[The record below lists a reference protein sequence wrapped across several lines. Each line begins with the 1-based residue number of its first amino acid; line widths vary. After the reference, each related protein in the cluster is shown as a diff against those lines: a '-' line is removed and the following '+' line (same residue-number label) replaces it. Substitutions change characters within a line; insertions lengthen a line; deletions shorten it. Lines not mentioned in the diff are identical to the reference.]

1 MEHQMKKL
9 LIPLYIALITGCAS
23 TAETAKSVG
32 SSVADAGKATVGKV
46 ADAGKSAAATVTPS
60 NEKPNMKAV
69 MKHVS
74 PMPNLMPIAIGNAD
88 LLDLKKEQTEALAKG
103 REERHDKVHGLANEI
118 IADEK
123 AITQAALEG
132 KSKDE
137 INKMS
142 EAVME
147 KRLGLID
154 AKASCR
160 DTMRKVLNE
169 EQWNEVIKI
178 AKENQ
183 T

>member
-1 MEHQMKKL
+1 MKKL
-9 LIPLYIALITGCAS
+9 LIPLSIALITSCAT

-32 SSVADAGKATVGKV
+32 SNVAEM
-46 ADAGKSAAATVTPS
+46 GKSAAAKVTPS
-60 NEKPNMKAV
+60 NEKKNLKAM

-88 LLDLKKEQTEALAKG
+88 LLDLSKEQTEALAKG
-103 REERHDKVHGLANEI
+103 RQERHDKVHGLANKI
-118 IADEK
+118 ITDEK

-132 KSKDE
+132 KSKED

-147 KRLGLID
+147 KRLGIID

-169 EQWNEVIKI
+169 EQWNEVIKM

-183 T
+183 S

>member
-1 MEHQMKKL
+1 MKKL
-9 LIPLYIALITGCAS
+9 LIPLAIVLVTGCAA
-23 TAETAKSVG
+23 TAETAKTAISQ
-32 SSVADAGKATVGKV
+32 A
-46 ADAGKSAAATVTPS
+46 TPS
-60 NEKPNMKAV
+60 DDKSNMMAI

-88 LLDLKKEQTEALAKG
+88 LLELSKEQTDALAKG

-123 AITQAALEG
+123 AVTQAVLEG
-132 KSKDE
+132 KSKEE

-142 EAVME
+142 EAIMK
-147 KRLGLID
+147 KRLVIID

-160 DTMRKVLNE
+160 DIMRKVLNE
-169 EQWNEVIKI
+169 EQWGEVVEL
-178 AKENQ
+178 AKASQ

>member
-1 MEHQMKKL
+1 MKKL
-9 LIPLYIALITGCAS
+9 LIPLSIALITGCAA

-32 SSVADAGKATVGKV
+32 SNVAEV
-46 ADAGKSAAATVTPS
+46 GKSAAATVTPS
-60 NEKPNMKAV
+60 NKKQNMMAM

-88 LLDLKKEQTEALAKG
+88 LLDLSKEQTEALAKG
-103 REERHDKVHGLANEI
+103 RQERHDKVHGLANEI

-147 KRLGLID
+147 KRLGIID

-169 EQWNEVIKI
+169 EQWNEVINI
-178 AKENQ
+178 AKES
-183 T
+183 